1 MKKAVFILLS
11 FFTIFSVKAIDFD
24 LNSKYAYVYNLTDDK
39 VMYEKNKDEQAK
51 IASMT
56 KIMTAIIVIENN
68 KDLDKTIT
76 IKEEDLRDIFEYTTT
91 GFQNG
96 HKVTIK
102 ELLYGILLKSG
113 SDAVNAAVRI
123 TTSSEEDFVDLMNK
137 KVNELGLKNTKFS
150 NPIGKDEGNYS
161 SAYDIAKIMEYC
173 LKNEDFKKIIS
184 TDMYYIDSLNLQIN
198 GPLYKMDT
206 KYNIDLSMI
215 DGAKSGFTS
224 LAKHS
229 LVSYGE
235 NNGVTLIT
243 VTNCADS
250 FKDLL
255 IDNSKIYNY
264 YFNNYGYKDYN
275 IKFNIDISNA
285 KLDKYEIDLNTKL
298 YLPNDYDE
306 SLINYKYIGT
316 NLITPLN
323 IKGSTLGTLSI
334 YYDKDLIKTVKLKLD
349 KDIKFK
355 TKAYMP
361 IFILVVIFIIL
372 VLFIIIK
379 KRIKKIK
386 KKLKKFLNNKNKS
399 KINKEK
405 QKIKTFIKEENSI
418 EKKLRILKNTTNV
431 ELFFDTLKTVNYTY
445 SDKLNFEH
453 DFIDRCFESINFKS
467 LDELQELYTK
477 LNLYKSEMESKTIKY
492 YNKLFKYCINEYIK

>member
-1 MKKAVFILLS
+1 MYIILNLYIDLETMKIYVISKDECLEFENKFITLYLP
-11 FFTIFSVKAIDFD
+11 I
-24 LNSKYAYVYNLTDDK
+24 L
-39 VMYEKNKDEQAK
+39 KNKDEQAK

-285 KLDKYEIDLNTKL
+285 KLDK
-298 YLPNDYDE
+298 
-306 SLINYKYIGT
+306 
-316 NLITPLN
+316 
-323 IKGSTLGTLSI
+323 
-334 YYDKDLIKTVKLKLD
+334 
-349 KDIKFK
+349 
-355 TKAYMP
+355 
-361 IFILVVIFIIL
+361 
-372 VLFIIIK
+372 
-379 KRIKKIK
+379 
-386 KKLKKFLNNKNKS
+386 
-399 KINKEK
+399 
-405 QKIKTFIKEENSI
+405 
-418 EKKLRILKNTTNV
+418 
-431 ELFFDTLKTVNYTY
+431 
-445 SDKLNFEH
+445 
-453 DFIDRCFESINFKS
+453 
-467 LDELQELYTK
+467 
-477 LNLYKSEMESKTIKY
+477 
-492 YNKLFKYCINEYIK
+492 